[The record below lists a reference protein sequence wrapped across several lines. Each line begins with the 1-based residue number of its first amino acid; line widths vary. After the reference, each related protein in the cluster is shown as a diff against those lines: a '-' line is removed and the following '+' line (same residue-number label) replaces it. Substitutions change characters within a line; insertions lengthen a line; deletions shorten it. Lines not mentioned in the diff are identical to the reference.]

1 MAAQVI
7 LKVCCIKTLLS
18 AADHRSACHPI
29 QVATVAAED
38 LVVADMDHFELMF
51 RAVTLWQP
59 YKVNIGVK
67 GII

>member
-1 MAAQVI
+1 M
-7 LKVCCIKTLLS
+7 KVCCVKMHLS
-18 AADHRSACHPI
+18 AAVRQSACHLI
-29 QVATVAAED
+29 LEAMVAAED